1 MSAKVWFSRLT
12 LKREDAAIAPLLQE
26 LAPADAGAAMT
37 TGHRLMWSV
46 MPPETRALYDRAR
59 ADRAE
64 GAAFLWRGAEAG
76 RKYYLLGP
84 RPVENSPF
92 FRVES
97 KPYAPDF
104 QAGDRLA
111 FDLRANATVARKRN
125 VDAKGRSRRSDVAM
139 DRMRGEEAAAAA
151 AGVDVATRAER
162 RLKAA
167 ESAAADWL
175 RRIGERDG
183 FALSAERLDAYRV
196 ETLPRRGANADIGVF
211 DLRGALE
218 VVDGER
224 FQARVLA
231 GFGRAKAFG
240 CGLMLLRRVP

>member
-1 MSAKVWFSRLT
+1 MSAEIWFSRLT
-12 LKREDAAIAPLLQE
+12 LKRDDAAIAPLLQE

-59 ADRAE
+59 ADRRE
-64 GAAFLWRGAEAG
+64 GAAFLWREAEAG
-76 RKYYLLGP
+76 RKFYLLGP
-84 RPVENSPF
+84 RPVESSPF
-92 FRVES
+92 FRIES
-97 KPYAPDF
+97 KPYTPDF
-104 QAGDRLA
+104 EPCDRLA
-111 FDLRANATVARKRN
+111 FELRANATVARKN
-125 VDAKGRSRRSDVAM
+125 NADAAGRSRRSDVAM
-139 DRMRGEEAAAAA
+139 DRLRAEEAAAGA
-151 AGVDVATRAER
+151 DVALRAER

-183 FALSAERLDAYRV
+183 FALSAMRLEAYRV
-196 ETLPRRGANADIGVF
+196 ESLPRRGRDAKIGVF

-218 VVDGER
+218 VVEAER
-224 FQARVLA
+224 FRARVLA

-240 CGLMLLRRVP
+240 CGLMLLRRLS